1 MLLLLVLL
9 VLLLLLLLVVVVKES
24 DERREWRLKIA
35 RGEEQEEEQEE
46 EDVFKLANITFLK
59 NIHRRSHSPHFAS
72 LRAHIYIFEYTH
84 ESNHPSLSLSL
95 SLGKKTCA
103 SLPPPPLLFLR
114 WLRRLIH
121 RQRALGAEDITRRR
135 RYPKQRDG

>member
-1 MLLLLVLL
+1 MLVLLLV
-9 VLLLLLLLVVVVKES
+9 VVLLLLLVVVVKES

-35 RGEEQEEEQEE
+35 RGEEQEEE
-46 EDVFKLANITFLK
+46 DVFKLANITFLK
-59 NIHRRSHSPHFAS
+59 NIHQRSHSPHLASNFARTS
-72 LRAHIYIFEYTH
+72 AY
-84 ESNHPSLSLSL
+84 SNTRTNQTTLLSLSL
-95 SLGKKTCA
+95 SLKKKTCA

-121 RQRALGAEDITRRR
+121 RQRALEDAEDITRRR